1 MPKSKDISQ
10 RIEAL
15 RKEIREHNFRYYV
28 EDDPDIPDAEYDRL
42 MRQLEQH
49 EADHPE
55 LVTDDSPTQRVGAEP
70 LKAFSQVTHSIPML
84 SLGNAFSAEEIQDF
98 NQRITESLE
107 VKTIDYA
114 VEPKLDGLAIS
125 LRYEGGELVQGA
137 TRGDGTT
144 GENVTHN
151 VRTIKSIPLKL
162 RGKDVPPLLEVRGEI
177 FMPKQGF
184 DELNK
189 RQEKNDEKTFA
200 NPRNAAAGSLRQLDP
215 KITAERPLTIYVYA
229 LGEAKNQ
236 KGESLSFENHFALLQ
251 QLKRWGLPVCP
262 ELKKVKGAEGCL
274 KYYDYLSEKRD
285 SLPYE
290 IDGVVYKVNDYD
302 QQQRMG
308 FVAKAP
314 RWAIAHKFP
323 AQEEMTVIEDID
335 VQVGRTG
342 ALTPVARLK
351 PVFVGG
357 VTVTNATLHN
367 QDEIDR
373 KDIRVGDTV
382 IIRRAGD
389 VIPQVVKVVESKRHK
404 GARKFYLPKKCPVC
418 GSEVFKDEGEAV
430 NRCSGGL
437 YCAAQQKEAIK
448 HFASRKAMD
457 IDGLGDKLV
466 EQFFE
471 EKLIENI
478 SDLYRLNRSDLVKLE
493 RLGEKSVDNL
503 LTSIEKSK
511 KTTLAKFIYSLG
523 IREVGEATAMALAN
537 YFLDLEKLKKADAE
551 GLQKVSDVGPVVAKH
566 IEHFF
571 SQQHNLDVIEKII
584 SAGVNW
590 PKPEAKIG
598 GQVLDKM
605 TFVLTGTLSSMGR
618 SEAKA
623 QLQALGAK
631 VTGSVSKKTNY
642 VIAGAD
648 PGSKVDKAEKLG
660 VRVLTEEEFADLLVK
675 PEAYLISLE
684 DA

>member
-1 MPKSKDISQ
+1 MPTSKKDSQ
-10 RIEAL
+10 RIDVL

-28 EDDPDIPDAEYDRL
+28 EDDPEIPDAEYDRL
-42 MRQLEQH
+42 LRELENL
-49 EADHPE
+49 EKKHPE
-55 LVTDDSPTQRVGAEP
+55 FITPDSPTQRVGAEP
-70 LKAFSQVTHSIPML
+70 LKSFSQVKHHVAML
-84 SLGNAFSAEEIQDF
+84 SLSNAFSAEEIHEFDR
-98 NQRITESLE
+98 RIAENLE
-107 VKTIDYA
+107 VENIEYA
-114 VEPKLDGLAIS
+114 VEPKLDGLAVS
-125 LRYEGGELVQGA
+125 LRYENGELVQGG

-162 RGKDVPPLLEVRGEI
+162 RGTDVPPLLEIRGEI
-177 FMPKQGF
+177 FMPTKGF
-184 DELNK
+184 DALNK
-189 RQEKNDEKTFA
+189 RQLAADEKTFA

-215 KITAERPLTIYVYA
+215 KITATRPLTIYVYA
-229 LGEAKNQ
+229 LGEVS
-236 KGESLSFENHFALLQ
+236 ESFHFADHFSLLQ
-251 QLKRWGLPVCP
+251 RLKKWGLPVCP
-262 ELKKVKGAEGCL
+262 EIQLVKGAKGCL
-274 KYYDYLSEKRD
+274 EYYQYLSEKRNV
-285 SLPYE
+285 LPYE
-290 IDGVVYKVNDYD
+290 IDGVVFKVNNYQ

-323 AQEEMTVIEDID
+323 AQEEMTTIEDID

-342 ALTPVARLK
+342 AITPVARLK

-373 KDIRVGDTV
+373 KDIRINDTV

-389 VIPQVVKVVESKRHK
+389 VIPQVVKVVLSKRK
-404 GARKFYLPKKCPVC
+404 ENAKVFQLPQKCPVC
-418 GSEVFKDEGEAV
+418 GSDVFKDEGEAV

-437 YCAAQQKEAIK
+437 YCGAQQKEAIK
-448 HFASRKAMD
+448 HYASRKAMD

-471 EKLIENI
+471 EDLIENI
-478 SDLYRLNRSDLVKLE
+478 ADLYQLNFDDLVKLE
-493 RLGEKSVDNL
+493 RMGEKSVENL
-503 LTSIEKSK
+503 LAAIDKSK
-511 KTTLAKFIYSLG
+511 NTTLSRFLYSLG
-523 IREVGEATAMALAN
+523 VREVGEATATALAN
-537 YFLDLEKLKKADAE
+537 YFGSLDEVKKADAE
-551 GLQKVSDVGPVVAKH
+551 LLQKVPDVGPIVANH

-571 SQQHNLDVIEKII
+571 SQSHNLEVIDKIVD
-584 SAGVNW
+584 AGVHW
-590 PKPEAKIG
+590 PKPEIKTG
-598 GQVLDKM
+598 GQILDKM
-605 TFVLTGTLSSMGR
+605 TFVITGTLSEFSR

-648 PGSKVDKAEKLG
+648 PGSKVDKADKLG
-660 VRVLTEEEFADLLVK
+660 VRVLAEEDFVSLLKTPAD
-675 PEAYLISLE
+675 YLINLE
-684 DA
+684 S